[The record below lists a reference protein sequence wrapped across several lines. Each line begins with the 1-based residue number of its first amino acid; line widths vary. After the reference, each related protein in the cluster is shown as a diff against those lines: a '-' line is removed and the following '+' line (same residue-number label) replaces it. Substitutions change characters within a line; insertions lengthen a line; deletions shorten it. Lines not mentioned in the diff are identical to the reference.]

1 MARKKKVQQLEL
13 SLFDDAS
20 FFDEPSTDGDIGDI
34 ATGASL
40 GPGGNGQCSADAD
53 IAAAEKEDADTVIAE
68 EAKADVVPT
77 EEAKADAV
85 LADGAKAEVVP
96 NEAEAADA
104 DIVPAEPKK
113 VDADNSA
120 TGGEIRLRAK
130 RRRLRVT
137 FADGTVLCHASA
149 TATMIEAIDK
159 IGVERVASL
168 GMESCHVPLVSTSV
182 APRYAQWT
190 KPIKEGWYL
199 MAQSDTDQKY
209 MQLKSIVAQLAL
221 DVRIELGDFET
232 MEADK
237 TGQTGHRKKSKL
249 CVSFPDGFAVSSCD
263 NQKVV
268 VATIEHIGFDKVKK
282 TGLQFAG
289 KHIVTP
295 VKSYNCQTQMP
306 TGEWLT
312 VPPQAKDKYKMLRV
326 ISSITH
332 TPFDVRI
339 E

>member
-1 MARKKKVQQLEL
+1 
-13 SLFDDAS
+13 
-20 FFDEPSTDGDIGDI
+20 
-34 ATGASL
+34 
-40 GPGGNGQCSADAD
+40 
-53 IAAAEKEDADTVIAE
+53 
-68 EAKADVVPT
+68 
-77 EEAKADAV
+77 
-85 LADGAKAEVVP
+85 
-96 NEAEAADA
+96 
-104 DIVPAEPKK
+104 
-113 VDADNSA
+113 
-120 TGGEIRLRAK
+120 
-130 RRRLRVT
+130 
-137 FADGTVLCHASA
+137 
-149 TATMIEAIDK
+149 MIEAIDK

-182 APRYAQWT
+182 VPRYAQWT

-199 MAQSDTDQKY
+199 MAQGDTDQKY

-289 KHIVTP
+289 KQIVTP

>member
-1 MARKKKVQQLEL
+1 MSRKKKVQQQEL

-20 FFDEPSTDGDIGDI
+20 FFDAPSTDGDMADAIVM
-34 ATGASL
+34 GASL
-40 GPGGNGQCSADAD
+40 GSGDGQCSADAD
-53 IAAAEKEDADTVIAE
+53 IVAAEKEDADAI
-68 EAKADVVPT
+68 
-77 EEAKADAV
+77 
-85 LADGAKAEVVP
+85 LADEVKAGIAP
-96 NEAEAADA
+96 TEAEAADI
-104 DIVPAEPKK
+104 DIAPAEPKK
-113 VDADNSA
+113 ADAGNS
-120 TGGEIRLRAK
+120 TSGGEIRLRAK

-137 FADGTVLCHASA
+137 FDDGTILCHASA
-149 TATMIEAIDK
+149 TATMIAAIDK
-159 IGVERVASL
+159 IGVDRVAAL

-182 APRYAQWT
+182 VPRYAQWT
-190 KPIKEGWYL
+190 KPINEGWYL

-237 TGQTGHRKKSKL
+237 TEQAGRRKKSKL
-249 CVSFPDGFAVSSCD
+249 CVSFPDGYTVSSRD

-268 VATIEHIGFDKVKK
+268 VAAIEHIGFDKVKK

-289 KHIVTP
+289 KRIVTS

-326 ISSITH
+326 ISSMTH

-339 E
+339 EG

>member
-1 MARKKKVQQLEL
+1 MARKKKVQQQEL

-20 FFDEPSTDGDIGDI
+20 FLDAPSTDGGIADTIVKGVSIGSDDGWCRTDGDI
-34 ATGASL
+34 V
-40 GPGGNGQCSADAD
+40 
-53 IAAAEKEDADTVIAE
+53 AAEKEDADAI
-68 EAKADVVPT
+68 
-77 EEAKADAV
+77 
-85 LADGAKAEVVP
+85 LADEVKAGIAP
-96 NEAEAADA
+96 TEAEAADIDISPAALEKA
-104 DIVPAEPKK
+104 DAG
-113 VDADNSA
+113 NSA

-137 FADGTVLCHASA
+137 FADGTELCHASA
-149 TATMIEAIDK
+149 TATMIAAIDK
-159 IGVERVASL
+159 IGVDRVASL

-182 APRYAQWT
+182 VPRYAQWT

-237 TGQTGHRKKSKL
+237 TEQTGHRKKSKL
-249 CVSFPDGFAVSSCD
+249 CVSFPDGYTVSSRD

-268 VATIEHIGFDKVKK
+268 VAAIEHIGFDKVKK

-289 KHIVTP
+289 KRIVTP

-326 ISSITH
+326 ISSMTR
-332 TPFDVRI
+332 TPLDVRI
-339 E
+339 EE